1 MQATPFD
8 MIAKNYDADFT
19 NSAIGKL
26 QRNKVWACLE
36 PLLIE
41 KNQRLKI
48 LEINCGTGQDALQL
62 AGIGHSVV
70 ATDASSA
77 MIEIAKEKIREQHS
91 DITLQPQF
99 MVCSFA
105 SLHEKLAPQKFDLVL
120 SNFGGLN
127 CISKKEIV
135 ALGQQLFSLLTE
147 KGRLVVIVMGNC
159 CLWEIVH
166 YCSRAK
172 FSMAFRR
179 FNTKVDFSAG
189 GQSMP
194 VYYYSPGTLQNLL
207 APEFVL
213 QQQLPVG
220 LFIPPTYLEN
230 KFLNKPRHLARLSR
244 WEEKLSHPRLSFLA
258 DHYCSI
264 FKRNSM
270 A

>member
-26 QRNKVWACLE
+26 QRSKVWACLV
-36 PLLIE
+36 PLLNE
-41 KNQRLKI
+41 RKTPLRI

-70 ATDASSA
+70 ATDASPA
-77 MIEIAKEKIREQHS
+77 MIDIAKEKLQKEHPG
-91 DITLQPQF
+91 ITQQPQF

-127 CISKKEIV
+127 CISNKEIA

-147 KGRLVVIVMGNC
+147 KGMLVVTVMGNC

-166 YCSRAK
+166 YCSQAK
-172 FSMAFRR
+172 LRTAFRR
-179 FNTKVDFSAG
+179 LKKTVDFSAG

-194 VYYYSPGTLQNLL
+194 VYYYSPGALQNLL
-207 APEFVL
+207 SPEFVL

-220 LFIPPTYLEN
+220 LFIPPSYLEKN
-230 KFLNKPRHLARLSR
+230 FLNRPRHLARLSR
-244 WEEKLSHPRLSFLA
+244 WEEKFSHPRFSFLA

-264 FKRNSM
+264 FKRNNM